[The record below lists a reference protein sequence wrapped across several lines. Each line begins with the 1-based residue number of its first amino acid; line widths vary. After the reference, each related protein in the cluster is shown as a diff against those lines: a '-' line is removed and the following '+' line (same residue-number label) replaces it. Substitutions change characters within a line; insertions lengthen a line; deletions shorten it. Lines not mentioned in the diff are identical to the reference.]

1 MRRISEEEL
10 ERSSR
15 RLVQAPEK
23 TRALLGWE
31 LPEQVSLLIG
41 GHGVDQR
48 RSLLLAHL
56 LEDPGAMMC
65 ELGLIEHGNSEIGG
79 KCGHDFRRSLGWKV
93 PERVGDIG
101 GAHAGKRLCEVG
113 WVAVEQIEEL
123 RNSRH

>member
-23 TRALLGWE
+23 TRALLGWQ
-31 LPEQVSLLIG
+31 LTEQVSLLIG

-79 KCGHDFRRSLGWKV
+79 KGGPYFFPSLRGKG
-93 PERVGDIG
+93 PDRVSDID
-101 GAHAGKRLCEVG
+101 AAD
-113 WVAVEQIEEL
+113 
-123 RNSRH
+123 

>member
-23 TRALLGWE
+23 TRALLGWQ
-31 LPEQVSLLIG
+31 LTEQVSLLIG

-79 KCGHDFRRSLGWKV
+79 ESGPDVSLPLGGRGAARLGRSGRGPVGRRRCRGGW
-93 PERVGDIG
+93 
-101 GAHAGKRLCEVG
+101 GAV
-113 WVAVEQIEEL
+113 VT
-123 RNSRH
+123 